1 MPRWVVGLAMASM
14 IVATVAIEAGMVPT
28 TILATAPPAGAQD
41 FVESDPAVVRARE
54 QLEATQLAA
63 HRAAAVLEATNQNR
77 AAVQADIDTHTT
89 RIAELQAQRADLT
102 QQRKVLAA
110 VVRERAAALYRA
122 GGDGTGIASIADAD
136 SALDGARREQLGA
149 AAAESNQRTAR
160 QLSETR
166 AQLGVL
172 EDTQR
177 QEEAAL
183 GDERDRL
190 DATATDLEAQQAIF
204 DQRVAEANAAL
215 AQARAIGALHAAGE
229 PVMGPSL
236 LRADQLAAW
245 VRAQGYHPR
254 IETDLVSLAQIFID
268 EGAAEGVRGDVAFA
282 QSVVETGGFE
292 SAPDNNFSGIGW
304 CDSCRT
310 GNRFPD
316 PREGVRAQIQLLR
329 EYADAGVTSAQ
340 LANPVSPYLYG
351 SDPVAASRKFDGFFS
366 KGWAP
371 TWSDMGNGN
380 WATDPDYSGKVI
392 SVYRRMVNAASAS

>member
-1 MPRWVVGLAMASM
+1 MRRWVVGLALASAL
-14 IVATVAIEAGMVPT
+14 VVPAIA
-28 TILATAPPAGAQD
+28 ATAPPAYAQQD
-41 FVESDPAVVRARE
+41 FVESDPAVARARE
-54 QLEATQLAA
+54 QLEAAQLAA

-77 AAVQADIDTHTT
+77 ADVQADIDAHLSHIEGL
-89 RIAELQAQRADLT
+89 RNQRADLAF
-102 QQRKVLAA
+102 QRTILEA
-110 VVRERAAALYRA
+110 VMRQRAAALYRA
-122 GGDGTGIASIADAD
+122 GGDGTGIASIVDAG
-136 SALDGARREQLGA
+136 SALEGARRQTLGQA
-149 AAAESNQRTAR
+149 AAQSNQRAAR
-160 QLSETR
+160 ALTETR
-166 AQLGVL
+166 IQLGTL
-172 EDTQR
+172 QDSLQG
-177 QEEAAL
+177 EEATLRTA
-183 GDERDRL
+183 RDRL
-190 DATATDLEAQQAIF
+190 DSLAADQEAQQADL

-254 IETDLVSLAQIFID
+254 IETDLVNLAQIFID
-268 EGAAEGVRGDVAFA
+268 EGAAEGVRGDFAFA
-282 QSVVETGGFE
+282 QSVIETGGFE

-316 PREGVRAQIQLLR
+316 PRQGVRAQIQLLR
-329 EYADAGVTSAQ
+329 EYADAGVTAAQ

-351 SDPVAASRKFDGFFS
+351 ADPVAANRKFDAFYA

-371 TWSDMGNGN
+371 TWSDMGKGN

-392 SVYRRMVNAASAS
+392 SVYRRMVAFASGS